1 MKQLT
6 LDAVE
11 IKRLT
16 GHQKP
21 LLDRVDSITETA
33 LTGIASVSMSEDFF
47 QGHFPNNPVMPGVLI
62 IETMSE
68 ACQVMYKR
76 DNPLLKLS
84 QIKKARFR
92 EMVKPG
98 SQLVIKI
105 HKEDDFVF
113 KSEAYLEDK
122 LACSAELIFS

>member
-1 MKQLT
+1 MT

-16 GHQKP
+16 GRQKP
-21 LLDRVDSITETA
+21 LLDRVIETNSES
-33 LTGIASVSMSEDFF
+33 LTGVASVTMSESFF

-62 IETMSE
+62 IETMAE
-68 ACQVMYKR
+68 ACEVLFKQ
-76 DNPLLKLS
+76 DHPTLKLS
-84 QIKKARFR
+84 KIKRARFR

-98 SQLVIKI
+98 SQLLIKI

-113 KSEAYLEDK
+113 KSEAYLKDK
-122 LACSAELIFS
+122 LACSAELSFS